1 MVKDLWEEGTKNEFI
16 ETKLIGN
23 KQSFL
28 VEYYLGE
35 IRGY

>member
-1 MVKDLWEEGTKNEFI
+1 MVKGLWEDGAKNDFI

-28 VEYYLGE
+28 GEYYLGGF
-35 IRGY
+35 RG

>member
-1 MVKDLWEEGTKNEFI
+1 MVKDLWEDGTKNEFI
-16 ETKLIGN
+16 ETKLIRN